1 MGYEACGDQI
11 HFPFELKLS
20 PNPISEMQPCSS
32 NSDQDREYD
41 DDDGGY
47 NEYDDDGK
55 DDDDDDEEEDGS
67 DVVADD
73 VDSSTG
79 DDEYI
84 EVDDYFPASGTAVMQ
99 ELASKEMSL
108 RQRLKF

>member
-41 DDDGGY
+41 DDGDY
-47 NEYDDDGK
+47 NEYDDDSK
-55 DDDDDDEEEDGS
+55 ADEEEEGS

-84 EVDDYFPASGTAVMQ
+84 EVYDYFPPSGTALMQ
-99 ELASKEMSL
+99 ELASKEISL

>member
-41 DDDGGY
+41 DDDDDY

-55 DDDDDDEEEDGS
+55 DDDDDEEEGF
-67 DVVADD
+67 DVVGDD

-84 EVDDYFPASGTAVMQ
+84 EVDD
-99 ELASKEMSL
+99 
-108 RQRLKF
+108 

>member
-41 DDDGGY
+41 DDGDY
-47 NEYDDDGK
+47 NEYDDDSK
-55 DDDDDDEEEDGS
+55 ADEEEEGS

-84 EVDDYFPASGTAVMQ
+84 EVDDYFPPSGTALMQ
-99 ELASKEMSL
+99 ELASKEISL

>member
-11 HFPFELKLS
+11 HFPFELKLP

-32 NSDQDREYD
+32 YSYQDREYD
-41 DDDGGY
+41 DDD
-47 NEYDDDGK
+47 DGN
-55 DDDDDDEEEDGS
+55 DDEEEEEAS
-67 DVVADD
+67 DVAADD
-73 VDSSTG
+73 
-79 DDEYI
+79 EFI
-84 EVDDYFPASGTAVMQ
+84 EVDYFPPSGPAVLQ

>member
-32 NSDQDREYD
+32 NSDQDRQYED
-41 DDDGGY
+41 GDDGDY
-47 NEYDDDGK
+47 NEYDDDGR
-55 DDDDDDEEEDGS
+55 DDDDDEEEEGS

-73 VDSSTG
+73 
-79 DDEYI
+79 DDHGKLMI
-84 EVDDYFPASGTAVMQ
+84 TFHRRAQP
-99 ELASKEMSL
+99 
-108 RQRLKF
+108 

>member
-32 NSDQDREYD
+32 NSDQDREYN
-41 DDDGGY
+41 DDGDF
-47 NEYDDDGK
+47 NEYDDDGR
-55 DDDDDDEEEDGS
+55 DDDDDGEEEGS

-73 VDSSTG
+73 DDHGRG
-79 DDEYI
+79 DDENI
-84 EVDDYFPASGTAVMQ
+84 KVDDYFPPSGTALMQ

>member
-41 DDDGGY
+41 DDDEIIM
-47 NEYDDDGK
+47 NMMTMAK
-55 DDDDDDEEEDGS
+55 MMMRRRR
-67 DVVADD
+67 VLMLL
-73 VDSSTG
+73 
-79 DDEYI
+79 
-84 EVDDYFPASGTAVMQ
+84 VMMLTRVQ
-99 ELASKEMSL
+99 AMMNT
-108 RQRLKF
+108 LKFMITFHRRALP